1 MPKKIPEV
9 EVIKHERITISI
21 WLVPII
27 ALLISLW
34 LAYQYFSQLGPQITI
49 EFSSS
54 AGLKAKQSQVKFHDV
69 PIGTV
74 KKISL
79 KEGGNGVIVTVRMNK
94 DAEQFLNKDAKF
106 WIVKPKIDKTGIT
119 GLETLVS
126 GSYIQLY
133 GTTKGN
139 FRKHFVGLEEPFLDE
154 KNIKGKYFTLNAPN
168 SYDLEQGS
176 LVYCRNIEVGE
187 IKHVKLSSDGSFVEF
202 IIFVKEPYYKFING
216 QTQFWY
222 MSNFKIDIS
231 KSRLDM
237 SLASSNQIIYG
248 GIAFSTPNKQINQYP
263 LKKEQHF
270 TLFSSHGDA
279 QAKRIG
285 YNRDDMHTY
294 QMRFDHPLGKLAI
307 DAPIMFYDFQIGHVI
322 NIESN
327 YNPNKGIIVSKIL
340 TDIDIS
346 VFARDK
352 NNTILHLNEALEK
365 GLIAQLTKSNPL
377 LDSLHIELIYDKNQ
391 TSYSISKAQ
400 PYDIFPTKDVI
411 FDDPLKRINALL
423 DSATKLLD
431 NNDQPIQN
439 VFKNLNKTIKSINA
453 LVSTKE
459 IKRLP
464 KQLDNSLLEFEATLK
479 KVQNLIND
487 KSTMGDDISET
498 MKELG
503 KASKALER
511 VLQKIDQKPNS
522 LIFGD

>member
-21 WLVPII
+21 WLVPVI

-49 EFSSS
+49 EFESS
-54 AGLKAKQSQVKFHDV
+54 AGLKAKQSQVRFHDV

-126 GSYIQLY
+126 GSYIELY
-133 GTTKGN
+133 GTTKGS

-154 KNIKGKYFTLNAPN
+154 KDVRGKYFTLNAPD
-168 SYDLEQGS
+168 SYNLEPGS

-187 IKHVKLSSDGSFVEF
+187 IKHVKLSADGSFVEF
-202 IIFVKEPYYKFING
+202 VIFVKEPYYKFING

-222 MSNFKIDIS
+222 MSSFKIDLS

-237 SLASSNQIIYG
+237 SIASSNQIIYG
-248 GIAFSTPNKQINQYP
+248 GIAFSTPSKQINQYP

-270 TLFSSHGDA
+270 TLFASNADA
-279 QAKRIG
+279 QAKQIG
-285 YNRDDMHTY
+285 YNSTNMYTY
-294 QMRFDHPLGKLAI
+294 QMYFDYPLGKLAI
-307 DAPIMFYDFQIGHVI
+307 DAPIMFYDFQIGHVV
-322 NIESN
+322 NIESD
-327 YNPNKGIIVSKIL
+327 YSPNRGRIVSKIL
-340 TDIDIS
+340 TELDIS
-346 VFARDK
+346 AFGRDK
-352 NNTILHLNEALEK
+352 NSSMLHLSDALEN
-365 GLIAQLTKSNPL
+365 GLVAQLTKSPIFDTL
-377 LDSLHIELIYDKNQ
+377 SIELIYDKNQ
-391 TSYSISKAQ
+391 TSYKIAKAK
-400 PYDIFPTKDVI
+400 PYDIFPTKNIV
-411 FDDPLKRINALL
+411 FDDVLKRVNALL

-431 NNDQPIQN
+431 NSDQPIQDL
-439 VFKNLNKTIKSINA
+439 FKNLNKTIKNINA
-453 LVSTKE
+453 LVATKE

-479 KVQNLIND
+479 KVKNLIND